1 MKEFVLDA
9 NALVGFFRKR
19 DGAAKIREL
28 LIQAD
33 KKQVSLRISVVNL
46 AEVLY
51 VSARYSTLDEAR
63 RAIHTVQGLV
73 EFESPD
79 TEQALAAAEIRSR
92 YKLGLADCFA
102 AELAMRTGATL
113 VTSDPEFAKLGKQL
127 KVLAL
132 PRHSDHREQ
141 GIGAGGVK

>member
-1 MKEFVLDA
+1 VKEYVLDA

-19 DGAAKIREL
+19 EGAAKLREL
-28 LIQAD
+28 LNQAD

-46 AEVLY
+46 VEVLY
-51 VSARYSTLDEAR
+51 ISARYSTLDEAHM
-63 RAIHTVQGLV
+63 AIQRVKGLV
-73 EFESPD
+73 EFDSPD
-79 TEQALAAAEIRSR
+79 TVQSLAAAEIRHR

-113 VTSDPEFAKLGKQL
+113 VTADPEFAKLDKRL

-132 PRHSDHREQ
+132 PRHS
-141 GIGAGGVK
+141 A